1 MKSKIVTITTTLMM
15 ILSLSSFGAT
25 VSNPLKAKNAHEI
38 LITYA
43 ECSSFGNTEYNK
55 YLFTED
61 FQYENVS
68 NNSKVGKREYLRFL
82 KENKGL
88 NYDCKTRSE
97 ILDLT
102 NDTAVAKTTYT
113 FSNFTRVDFVTLSQ
127 TKEGWK
133 ISKVI
138 TSYL

>member
-1 MKSKIVTITTTLMM
+1 M
-15 ILSLSSFGAT
+15 SSFGAT

-68 NNSKVGKREYLRFL
+68 NNSKVGKKEYLRFL

>member
-102 NDTAVAKTTYT
+102 NDTAVAKTIYT